1 MMRNK
6 NFIIILTVIVSAL
19 CLYYLSFSY
28 VAHNVQ
34 EDAEAYATDA
44 QGNVD
49 LDKKQAY
56 LDSVW
61 KEPVYNFLGAEYTY
75 QEVKENELGLGLDL
89 RGGMHVVLEVSP
101 VEIVKALSGNS
112 KDPSFVKAL
121 ARAQEM
127 QKNSQE
133 KFTTLFAEAYREI
146 EPTGRLSRIFS
157 NTVTRGKISYESS
170 NAEVINVIDKEVND
184 AIERSFNILRTRV
197 DKFGVNQPNI
207 QRLGNSGRIQIE
219 LPGIDNPDRVRKL
232 LQGMANLEFWEV
244 WTPEE
249 VSPYFVQL
257 NDHLTKLEKSGALNL
272 GATSSAKAGKA
283 EGTTPAT
290 VQDAAAEDVLA
301 QAAAT
306 PDSIATTADSGA
318 VASADQPKADSAA
331 ALDSLAMEQGGVLAR
346 LFTQMPGGI
355 GANVRDTARIND
367 IFARSDVR
375 AIFPPNMK
383 FLWGVKPLVG
393 DDRQEFVEFYAVKKG
408 RDGKAPMTGEAVN
421 DARQD
426 FDQNGRP
433 EINMTMTPAGAKRW
447 AKLTGDNVG
456 RQVAIVLDNYVYS
469 APVVQGEITGGNSSI
484 TGNFAIE
491 EAKDLAN
498 ILKAG
503 KMPAP
508 TRIVEEA
515 IVGPSLGQEAINQG
529 LISTLAGLLVVVIFM
544 IAYYRKGGFIAD
556 LALIFNVFF
565 ILGILAQFGAAL
577 TLPGIAGIVLTLGMA
592 VDANVLIFER
602 MREEAAKGLSL
613 REVINKGYDKAFM
626 TIFDANVTT
635 FLAGFILYYFGSG
648 PVKGFAITMMLGIVT
663 SFFTSVFISR
673 LLIERSF
680 KKAGKVSFSS
690 SYTDKLFANVKF
702 DVMKW
707 KKPAYA
713 FSLGVIL
720 FGFVAMYLNGGLN
733 LGVDFKGGRSYV
745 VELDQAVPA
754 SDVRN
759 ALVDDFQEAGTE
771 VKTFGA
777 SNRLKITTSWLA
789 DDESLEA
796 DEKVKAALMQGLEE
810 YKDQNPQ
817 VLSSSKVGA
826 TMADDIQKTAIISLL
841 LAMAGIF
848 VYVMFRFSNWQFS
861 LGGVIALL
869 HDALMI
875 VAVFAILDL
884 FGISYEMDQ
893 VFIAAVLTIIGFSI
907 NDTVV
912 IFDRVR
918 EYMVQNPRMH
928 VREII
933 NPALIHT
940 FSRTIITSF
949 TVFMVVLILFI
960 FGGEVLRGFSL
971 AMMIGVVFGVYST
984 LFIASPIVV
993 DTMKKKQE
1001 PAPTAAK
1008 PVAQTHKA

>member
-1 MMRNK
+1 MRNK
-6 NFIIILTVIVSAL
+6 NFIIIMTVIVSAL
-19 CLYYLSFSY
+19 CLYYLSFSF
-28 VAHNVQ
+28 VARSVHK
-34 EDAEAYATDA
+34 DAEAYATDA

-49 LDKKQAY
+49 HDKQQTY
-56 LDSVW
+56 LDSIW
-61 KEPVYNFLGAEYTY
+61 REPVYNFLGAEYTY

-89 RGGMHVVLEVSP
+89 SGGMHVVLEVSP
-101 VEIVKALSGNS
+101 VEIVKSLSGNS
-112 KDPSFVKAL
+112 KDPNFLKAL

-133 KFTTLFAEAYREI
+133 RFPNLFAEAYREL
-146 EPTGRLSRIFS
+146 EPNGRLSRIFS
-157 NTVTRGKISYESS
+157 NTGTRGKISYESS
-170 NAEVINVIDKEVND
+170 NAEVVDVINKEVD
-184 AIERSFNILRTRV
+184 EAIERSFNILRTRV

-207 QRLGNSGRIQIE
+207 QRLGRSGRIQIE

-249 VSPYFVQL
+249 FSPYFSQL
-257 NDHLTKLEKSGALNL
+257 SDHLDKEEKAGRLNL
-272 GATSSAKAGKA
+272 GRTSAQAPTTNA
-283 EGTTPAT
+283 TTPAT
-290 VQDAAAEDVLA
+290 VQDAAADDVLA

-306 PDSIATTADSGA
+306 SNDTAAAAAKDTTAL
-318 VASADQPKADSAA
+318 ASAAQTDSAD
-331 ALDSLAMEQGGVLAR
+331 ALQSLQEEQMGVMGR
-346 LFTQMPGGI
+346 LFTMMPGGI
-355 GANVRDTARIND
+355 GANVRDTAKINE
-367 IFARSDVR
+367 IFRRPDVR
-375 AIFPPNMK
+375 SIFPANMK
-383 FLWGVKPLVG
+383 FLWSVKPIKG
-393 DDRQEFVEFYAVKKG
+393 DNRQEFLEFYAVKKG
-408 RDGKAPMTGEAVN
+408 RDGKAPMTGDAVN

-433 EINMTMTPAGAKRW
+433 EINMTMTPTGAKRW

-484 TGNFAIE
+484 TGNFTIE

-529 LISTLAGLLVVVIFM
+529 LISTLAGLLAVVIFM
-544 IAYYRKGGFIAD
+544 IAYYRTGGFIAN
-556 LALIFNVFF
+556 LALVFNVFF
-565 ILGILAQFGAAL
+565 ILGILAQFNAAL

-613 REVINKGYDKAFM
+613 REVINKGYERAFM

-673 LLIERSF
+673 VLIERTF
-680 KKAGKVSFSS
+680 AKAGKVSFST

-707 KKPAYA
+707 KKAAYA
-713 FSLGVIL
+713 FSLSVIT
-720 FGFVAMYLNGGLN
+720 FGFIAMYINGGLN

-745 VELDQAVPA
+745 VELDQAIPA
-754 SDVRN
+754 SDVRSS
-759 ALVDDFQEAGTE
+759 LVDNFEEAGTE

-796 DEKVKAALMQGLEE
+796 DEKVRTALMQGLEE

-826 TMADDIQKTAIISLL
+826 TMADDIQNTALVSLV
-841 LAMAGIF
+841 LAMIGIF
-848 VYVMFRFSNWQFS
+848 IYVMFRFRNWQFS

-869 HDALMI
+869 HDAIMI

-893 VFIAAVLTIIGFSI
+893 IFIAAVLTIIGFSI

-918 EYMVQNPRMH
+918 EYMDDNPRLH
-928 VREII
+928 VSQII
-933 NPALIHT
+933 NPALINT

-971 AMMIGVVFGVYST
+971 AMMIGVLFGVYST

-993 DTMKKKQE
+993 DTMKKKD
-1001 PAPTAAK
+1001 T
-1008 PVAQTHKA
+1008 PVASAKVA